1 MTRRIRRTTASISV
15 ATALLLGI
23 SACGGG
29 STQSGDDESTGQGNS
44 GNASPEAA
52 TSETP
57 SPPIDEILADVETNE
72 KLHQQLPEDIK
83 KSGELQSVMSG
94 AFPPYTIPAKGK
106 NDFVGASIDMR
117 DALAKVLGVKITT
130 NPVEGL
136 SGVLSGM
143 ASGRYD
149 FAMGPVGDYE
159 ERRDKAVFIDWVQEY
174 VAFLT
179 PEGNPNKIGSIE
191 DTCGLSVAVQAGGS
205 AERVIREQSKECE
218 EKGEDTINVQ
228 SFPDQPSSVLA
239 VRSGRADTFF
249 SSQAPLTYFASQATG
264 QLSVA
269 AKGKPNDFDPIL
281 QGAVFPMDSELE
293 PIVVDAFQV
302 LFENG
307 TYDEIMKKWGLEDQM
322 LEEPTVNRKPI
333 DQ

>member
-1 MTRRIRRTTASISV
+1 MTRHIRRTSTFVSV
-15 ATALLLGI
+15 ATALALGM

-29 STQSGDDESTGQGNS
+29 SSTPSGDQSGGEGAGESPSTDMA
-44 GNASPEAA
+44 ASD
-52 TSETP
+52 TP
-57 SPPIDEILADVETNE
+57 SPSIDKILADVETKQ
-72 KLHQQLPEDIK
+72 KLHDRLPADIK
-83 KSGELQSVMSG
+83 KSGQLKSVMSG
-94 AFPPYTIPAKGK
+94 AFPPYTIPAKGT

-136 SGVLSGM
+136 SGVLNGM

-149 FAMGPVGDYE
+149 FAMGPVGDYK
-159 ERRDKAVFIDWVQEY
+159 ERRDSADFVDWVQEY
-174 VAFLT
+174 VAFLV
-179 PEGNPNKIGSIE
+179 PKGNPNNIKSIE
-191 DTCGLSVAVQAGGS
+191 DTCGLKVAVQAGGS

-218 EKGEDTINVQ
+218 KKGEDAINVQ

-264 QLSVA
+264 QLAVA
-269 AKGKPNDFDPIL
+269 AKGKPNDFDPIR
-281 QGAVFPMDSELE
+281 QASVFPKDSELK
-293 PIVVDAFQV
+293 PVIVDAFQV
-302 LFENG
+302 LFKNG
-307 TYDEIMKKWGLEDQM
+307 TYDKIMKKWGLNDQM
-322 LEEPTVNRKPI
+322 LDEPTVNRKPI

>member
-1 MTRRIRRTTASISV
+1 MTRQIRRTSTLITV
-15 ATALLLGI
+15 ATALVVGM
-23 SACGGG
+23 SACGDG
-29 STQSGDDESTGQGNS
+29 STSTGKGSSTGQS
-44 GNASPEAA
+44 GGGGASPEAE
-52 TSETP
+52 TSQTP
-57 SPPIDEILADVETNE
+57 SPPIDEILADVETDK
-72 KLHQQLPEDIK
+72 KLHEQLPADIR

-117 DALAKVLGVKITT
+117 DALAKVLGVEITT
-130 NPVEGL
+130 TPVEGL

-149 FAMGPVGDYE
+149 FALGPVGDYE
-159 ERRDKAVFIDWVQEY
+159 ERRDQAVFVDWVQEY

-179 PEGNPNKIGSIE
+179 PEGNPNDIQSIE
-191 DTCGLSVAVQAGGS
+191 DTCGLKVAVQAGGS
-205 AERVIREQSKECE
+205 AERVIKEQSTECE
-218 EKGEDTINVQ
+218 DKGEEAINVQ

-239 VRSGRADTFF
+239 VRSGRADAFF

-264 QLSVA
+264 QLTVA
-269 AKGKPNDFDPIL
+269 AKGKPNDFDPIR
-281 QGAVFPMDSELE
+281 QGAVFPKDSDLK
-293 PIVVDAFQV
+293 PVVVDAFQV
-302 LFENG
+302 LFESG

-322 LEEPTVNRKPI
+322 IQAPTVNRKPI